1 MAMYMPPKGGDFTPP
16 PEGTHP
22 ARCYRVIDLGTQ
34 QTEFKGTPKRQHKL
48 LLSWELPTERMDDG
62 RPFTIHQRYT
72 FSSSEKSHF
81 RNHLE
86 SWRGKKFEESDFGPG
101 GFDVSKLVG
110 VPCLVTVVHDK
121 NGDSTYANV
130 KGIVRL
136 PKGLEVPPPENET
149 VLLILDKDEFQQSVF
164 DKLPDS
170 LKETIRKSPEYHDMF
185 NDAPTP
191 DESSYGALAPDFDD
205 EIPF

>member
-1 MAMYMPPKGGDFTPP
+1 PKGGDFTPP

-34 QTEFKGTPKRQHKL
+34 QVEFKGTQKRQHMI

-72 FSSSEKSHF
+72 FSSSDKSHF

-86 SWRGKKFEESDFGPG
+86 SWRGKKFEGRDYAPG

-110 VPCLVTVVHDK
+110 VPCLVTVVHDR
-121 NGDSTYANV
+121 NGDNTYANV
-130 KGIVRL
+130 TGIVRL
-136 PKGLEVPPPENET
+136 PKGMEVPPLENE
-149 VLLILDKDEFQQSVF
+149 
-164 DKLPDS
+164 
-170 LKETIRKSPEYHDMF
+170 
-185 NDAPTP
+185 
-191 DESSYGALAPDFDD
+191 
-205 EIPF
+205 